1 MKQEQLMDIFALVK
15 RTGTLLAETEDITNQ
30 LAEAV
35 DRQDEISID
44 LITSM
49 RYDPIDKLT
58 IADLAVREHLV
69 SLETEDQNR
78 IRALLNGDDT
88 LAQNEMEKALAQ
100 QAASNMRLHQKLL
113 EKDRNV
119 NRKITRDKSIY
130 Q

>member
-1 MKQEQLMDIFALVK
+1 MDIFALVK